1 MHMKKAGVSVFAVM
15 IALTVANVHAATAQ
29 LGATAMVTGTC
40 TVVAPASIP
49 SDSADVSVIHVSC
62 SSGTPSS
69 VVLAVNNPDA
79 PAPGVPE
86 AGVIATV
93 SY

>member
-1 MHMKKAGVSVFAVM
+1 MKKACVSGCVVT
-15 IALTVANVHAATAQ
+15 IALAVAHVHAATAQ
-29 LGATAMVTGTC
+29 FGATATVTGTC
-40 TVVAPASIP
+40 AVVAPASIP

-62 SSGTPSS
+62 SSGTPAS
-69 VVLAVNNPDA
+69 VGLAVNNPDA
-79 PAPGVPE
+79 PASGVPE